1 MVLILFII
9 LYFSIVGG
17 LFYKLYIST
26 PIEQRLVNGPGVEPV
41 LELEKEFAHEPVRSK
56 YISNEAADINV
67 G

>member
-17 LFYKLYIST
+17 LFYKFYIST
-26 PIEQRLVNGPGVEPV
+26 PIEQNLVNGLIIEPIMEVEG
-41 LELEKEFAHEPVRSK
+41 ELHEPVK
-56 YISNEAADINV
+56 AKFNSNEAADINV